1 MINHLRPLENAMQTV
16 DEALNLLKRQ
26 AELEAAMKS
35 PHHIRIREEQEL
47 RVVRR
52 QLQQFPEVVQAVV
65 QAAHALRRPVTDVSA
80 DEIVSWAA
88 ATRAFR

>member
-1 MINHLRPLENAMQTV
+1 MHTV

-26 AELEAAMKS
+26 AELEAAMKN
-35 PHHIRIREEQEL
+35 PRGIRIREEQEL

-52 QLQQFPEVVQAVV
+52 QFQQFPESVQAVV
-65 QAAHALRRPVTDVSA
+65 QAAHALRRLVSDVSA
-80 DEIVSWAA
+80 DDIVSWAA